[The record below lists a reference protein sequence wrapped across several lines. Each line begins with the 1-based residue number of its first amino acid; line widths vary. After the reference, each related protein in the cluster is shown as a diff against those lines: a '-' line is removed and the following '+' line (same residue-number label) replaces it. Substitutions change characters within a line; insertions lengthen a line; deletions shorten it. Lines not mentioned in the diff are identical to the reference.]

1 MLIRPATETDAAAF
15 AAIYAPV
22 VEDTAIS
29 FETAAP
35 DAAEMAARIARIMK
49 THPWLAA
56 EASGEIAG
64 YAYASPHRERAAYRW
79 SVDVAVY
86 VRDGARR
93 RGAARA
99 LYARLFDILTAQK
112 FHAAYAGIV
121 LPNAASVGLHEA
133 MGFKAVGVYRNV
145 GYKLGLWRDVGWW
158 GRGLAPLENPPEEPV
173 PFSALGAGLAQ
184 DVGD

>member
-1 MLIRPATETDAAAF
+1 MLIRPATENDAAAF
-15 AAIYAPV
+15 AEIYAPV

-29 FETAAP
+29 FETAP
-35 DAAEMAARIARIMK
+35 PGAAEMAARIARIMK

-56 EASGEIAG
+56 EAIGGIAG
-64 YAYASPHRERAAYRW
+64 FAYASPHRERAAYRW

-86 VRDGARR
+86 VREGARR

-99 LYARLFDILTAQK
+99 LYAQLFEILIAQK

-145 GYKLGLWRDVGWW
+145 GYKLGAWRDVGWW
-158 GRGLAPLENPPEEPV
+158 GRGLAPLADPPEEAV
-173 PFSALGAGLAQ
+173 PFSAFREM
-184 DVGD
+184 